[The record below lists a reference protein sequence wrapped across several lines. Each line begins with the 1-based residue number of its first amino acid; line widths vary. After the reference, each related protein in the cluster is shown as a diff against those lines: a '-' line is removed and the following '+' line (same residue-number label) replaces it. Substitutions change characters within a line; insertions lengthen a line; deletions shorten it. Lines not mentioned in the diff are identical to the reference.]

1 MFDILKD
8 LDPVLAAS
16 IGAIG
21 GFLVRTFGGKVIP
34 LLRAAAKQTP
44 SKADDVAVDVLQAAV
59 DAEAKKDK

>member
-1 MFDILKD
+1 MFDVLKD

-59 DAEAKKDK
+59 DAEANKDK

>member
-21 GFLVRTFGGKVIP
+21 GFLVKTFGGKVIP